1 MKSNWLRV
9 SGIAS
14 ALIAAT
20 TLMVGCG
27 AGEMDDSSSEMSSGS
42 EMTAEEIAAEQ
53 EAADLISSFDE
64 ESEYGTAE
72 QGLMACANPDGTN
85 AAMAALAVLVA
96 KDLGRWDAGRDFK
109 MITTSGF
116 SETSPGM
123 QQAIALTSGSD
134 AKGPIGK
141 SKCADGKCA
150 RVQAILAMQY
160 DNMNGKVFF
169 QGSGSTKV
177 QLNPAALRSR
187 MYAKWQE
194 QKSCDQNAKDGD
206 ATRCPVEQNAL
217 TYVSE
222 APGGCDTNF
231 TFAAKSTTGAPL
243 KMVSQLKNRLRFA
256 DQANP
261 YINFQN
267 LGNGNVSID
276 PTYGLGDDKAST
288 SGSCSAACTKIS
300 TTNVV
305 GQCCSCGGA
314 TKTYKSTTLSPT
326 MYFCQ

>member
-1 MKSNWLRV
+1 MGFNGDELS
-9 SGIAS
+9 
-14 ALIAAT
+14 
-20 TLMVGCG
+20 
-27 AGEMDDSSSEMSSGS
+27 
-42 EMTAEEIAAEQ
+42 AEEMAEQ
-53 EAADLISSFDE
+53 EAADLIASFEE
-64 ESEYGTAE
+64 ESEYGSTA
-72 QGLMACANPDGTN
+72 QGLMYCANPDGTN
-85 AAMAALAVLVA
+85 AAMAAWAVLVA
-96 KDLGRWDAGRDFK
+96 KDLGRWDASRDFK
-109 MITTSGF
+109 MITTSGY

-123 QQAIALTSGSD
+123 QQAIALASGSD

-160 DNMNGKVFF
+160 DNMNGKIYF

-177 QLNPAALRSR
+177 LLNPAALRSR

-194 QKSCDQNAKDGD
+194 QKSCDANAQDGD

-222 APGGCDTNF
+222 AKGGCDTNF
-231 TFAAKSTTGAPL
+231 TFAAKNTSGGAL

-261 YINFQN
+261 YINFTN
-267 LGNGNVSID
+267 LGGGNVSID
-276 PTYGLGDDKAST
+276 PTYGLGDDKPTTAGT
-288 SGSCSAACTKIS
+288 CAAACTKIS
-300 TTNVV
+300 TVSVV

-314 TKTYKSTTLSPT
+314 TKSYKSTTLSPT
-326 MYFCQ
+326 LYLCQ